1 MRRATIAAATA
12 LLLAACGSSGSG
24 VRGTPDPVAAS
35 SVRATV
41 NYVDTNA
48 RRIDVNVVDVKRS
61 RTSSHGQSVFYD
73 SHTEVVYQGRDYRP
87 TDLERG
93 DQIEVKGHDSNGQY
107 VAEAI
112 TVTRNATA
120 AR

>member
-1 MRRATIAAATA
+1 MRRATIAAAA
-12 LLLAACGSSGSG
+12 LLLAACGSSGGSG
-24 VRGTPDPVAAS
+24 VRGTPDPGSAS

-48 RRIDVNVVDVKRS
+48 RRIDVNVLEVKRS
-61 RTSSHGQSVFYD
+61 KTWSHGQFVYYD
-73 SHTEVVYQGRDYRP
+73 SPTEVVYQGQDYRP

-107 VAEAI
+107 VAEMI

-120 AR
+120 TK